1 MKRSDVVEIVSTVS
15 VVVGLVFVGLQLH
28 QNTTVQRVTAT
39 QVLSASYSDALEF
52 LSYEEEAACVYVL
65 GINGLA
71 NLDDAQR
78 LRFFSMWL
86 RLFRAAEQLQYYA
99 TKEMVEPAIWAGFE
113 RQLRELV
120 SLPGVQEWWQLRQ
133 AWFSDQFR
141 AYINTLITAGPTVAP
156 QRFQR
161 TSCTAGQ

>member
-1 MKRSDVVEIVSTVS
+1 M
-15 VVVGLVFVGLQLH
+15 
-28 QNTTVQRVTAT
+28 
-39 QVLSASYSDALEF
+39 
-52 LSYEEEAACVYVL
+52 YVL

-86 RLFRAAEQLQYYA
+86 RLFRAAEQLQYYS
-99 TKEMVEPAIWAGFE
+99 TRDMVEPSIWQGFE

-120 SLPGVQEWWQLRQ
+120 SLPGVQEWWDLRRT
-133 AWFSDQFR
+133 WFSDPFQE
-141 AYINTLITAGPTVAP
+141 YINALIQDGPNGAP

-161 TSCTAGQ
+161 TSCTAS